1 MSLNPT
7 RNSIVLSQMEKA
19 DLYEPVTFDHTDQH
33 IMLISAYGELHA
45 FRKST
50 EGNENLAE
58 LRGVATAALCIVDDL
73 LDSFEQILNLNKND

>member
-1 MSLNPT
+1 MGPNST
-7 RNSIVLSQMEKA
+7 RNSIVLRQMGKS
-19 DLYEPVTFDHTDQH
+19 DLYEPVTFDQTDQH
-33 IMLISAYGELHA
+33 IMLISAYGELQA

-50 EGNENLAE
+50 EGNENFAE